1 MRLTLVVFCCT
12 MIHLNERAEFMI
24 THRRNPRFNRIPHVT
39 DSGIAVSVLIKYVP
53 TGFWADAVTLNIDFL
68 KIHEGEEFLDA
79 SNGYRMTYDISA
91 SSGGQDSKSGLSKL
105 EAIECFTAAIND
117 ATQIVRDVNVR
128 FLQGEPLVAI
138 SQSLFEIDLPD
149 SRILTPQAEIPNEMP
164 AARLPNDIFVC
175 EGRLWKGKSELAA
188 YLTARNPVAQVVEI
202 EISRHE
208 TEYWWF
214 MIKHARALVLGH
226 EDIAGLTQVA

>member
-1 MRLTLVVFCCT
+1 
-12 MIHLNERAEFMI
+12 MIAYQ
-24 THRRNPRFNRIPHVT
+24 RNPRFNRIPHVN
-39 DSGIAVSVLIKYVP
+39 DSELAVNIFIKYVP

-68 KIHEGEEFLDA
+68 KIHEGEEHLDA
-79 SNGYRMTYDISA
+79 CNGYRMTYDITA

-105 EAIECFTAAIND
+105 EAIECFTAAAHD
-117 ATQIVRDVNVR
+117 ATQIVRNVNVQ
-128 FLQGEPLVAI
+128 FLQGQSLVAI

-149 SRILTPQAEIPNEMP
+149 SCLVRPLAQIPNEMP

-175 EGRLWKGKSELAA
+175 EGRLWKGKGELVA
-188 YLTARNPVAQVVEI
+188 YLTARNPAAEMVEI

-214 MIKHARALVLGH
+214 MLKHARSVVLGY
-226 EDIAGLTQVA
+226 EDIAALTQPAQA